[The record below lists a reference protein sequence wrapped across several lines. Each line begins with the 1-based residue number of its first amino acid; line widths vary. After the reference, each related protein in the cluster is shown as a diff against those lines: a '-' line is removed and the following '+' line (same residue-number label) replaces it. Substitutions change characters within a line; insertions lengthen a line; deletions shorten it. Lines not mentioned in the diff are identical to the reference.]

1 MFLIVVLNFF
11 AITVNKYNKVKVFS
25 SRYVAHDF
33 RPNLGLYDLFRLGYN
48 IDFSFVEPNEKKVV
62 LKLKCNMIS
71 CSCVLNGNPL
81 YDKFDLFFSA
91 AIIKV
96 VLRLFV

>member
-11 AITVNKYNKVKVFS
+11 QLNKYNKVKVFS
-25 SRYVAHDF
+25 PRYVAHDF

-71 CSCVLNGNPL
+71 CSCV
-81 YDKFDLFFSA
+81 KFVLVFFGGYHKSCSY
-91 AIIKV
+91 KKLV
-96 VLRLFV
+96 

>member
-1 MFLIVVLNFF
+1 MFLIFF
-11 AITVNKYNKVKVFS
+11 QLNKYNKVKVFS
-25 SRYVAHDF
+25 PRYVAHDF

-71 CSCVLNGNPL
+71 CSYVLNGNPL
-81 YDKFDLFFSA
+81 YDK
-91 AIIKV
+91 V
-96 VLRLFV
+96 VLIFFGGYHKSCS